1 MKQERIDRI
10 NELARKAKSGEPL
23 TEAELAERA
32 ELRTE
37 YIREFRAS
45 MTGILDPSTAD
56 ALSSFQMLI
65 GLPITGNLDKHTWK
79 HLALHFPLAANLD
92 DGQPQSTVQS

>member
-1 MKQERIDRI
+1 MEQSKLDRI

-45 MTGILDPSTAD
+45 MTGILDNTVVVRP
-56 ALSSFQMLI
+56 
-65 GLPITGNLDKHTWK
+65 
-79 HLALHFPLAANLD
+79 
-92 DGQPQSTVQS
+92 DGSREKLTSKDTKS